1 MADSAGDW
9 PALPLAA
16 WRETRDT
23 LHMYTQIVGKIKLGL
38 MPLERGWANVALF
51 LTPRGFTT
59 GAMPY
64 GERMVQID
72 FDFVAHTIELTTS
85 DGGARSIALLP
96 ARCVADIYVAI
107 MAALGALGV
116 TLTIWPMTVEVPN
129 PTRCDEDRVH
139 ESYDPEYVER
149 FRRAMACIGTAFIEH
164 RAPFR
169 GRHTPLQFFWG
180 TFDLAYVRFSGRDAD
195 PPPNADRMMRIAMTG
210 SPNRPST
217 RTRIR
222 SRPDSKRRQFVQ
234 PPPAGTRAWASS
246 CWATTTCE
254 THPHRERRCSI
265 FSPPPTTR
273 PRRARTGTVRSREPR
288 RRTDRRRSV
297 AGRSANGRT
306 QRRHTRPTDRR
317 RAPRSPKVPNVTNA
331 VELMRAVH

>member
-1 MADSAGDW
+1 MADSGDW

-38 MPLERGWANVALF
+38 MPLERGWANVPLF

-96 ARCVADIYVAI
+96 ARCVADIYAAI

-116 TLTIWPMTVEVPN
+116 TVTIWPMTVEVPN
-129 PTRCDEDRVH
+129 PTRCDEDREH
-139 ESYDPEYVER
+139 GSYDPEYVER
-149 FRRAMACIGTAFIEH
+149 FRRAMASIGTAFIEH

-169 GRHTPLQFFWG
+169 GRHSPLQFFWG

-195 PPPNADRMMRIAMTG
+195 PPPNADRMMRIAMDAQEIAAGFWPGDDRFPEPAFYAYAYPKPLGLEAATIQPAAAG
-210 SPNRPST
+210 WNASLGEFVLRYDDVRSAPSPRAALLDFLAAT
-217 RTRIR
+217 Y
-222 SRPDSKRRQFVQ
+222 D
-234 PPPAGTRAWASS
+234 AAATRANWDRSL
-246 CWATTTCE
+246 E
-254 THPHRERRCSI
+254 GVSI
-265 FSPPPTTR
+265 P
-273 PRRARTGTVRSREPR
+273 
-288 RRTDRRRSV
+288 D
-297 AGRSANGRT
+297 
-306 QRRHTRPTDRR
+306 
-317 RAPRSPKVPNVTNA
+317 
-331 VELMRAVH
+331 